1 MGNNYLEKLNFD
13 FKVKD
18 VVSIR
23 DINLEGKEKN
33 IENFHDTILLNEE
46 KNFLKRTGLIYG
58 SQEVYKNILD
68 REIVSLSRRLPGI
81 KSSLLSLDVVRNTID
96 RIDSYEYM
104 EKIEEHP
111 LEPLCEIIEKKM
123 NI

>member
-1 MGNNYLEKLNFD
+1 MANNYLEKLNFD

-33 IENFHDTILLNEE
+33 IETFHDTILLNEE

-81 KSSLLSLDVVRNTID
+81 KSSLLSLDIVRNTID

-104 EKIEEHP
+104 EKIDEHP
-111 LEPLCEIIEKKM
+111 LEPLSEIIEKKM

>member
-1 MGNNYLEKLNFD
+1 MANNYLEKLNFD

-33 IENFHDTILLNEE
+33 IESFHDTILLNEE
-46 KNFLKRTGLIYG
+46 KNYLKRTGLIYG

-104 EKIEEHP
+104 EKMDEHP

>member
-33 IENFHDTILLNEE
+33 IETFHDTILLNEE